1 MLKSSHLIIPALI
14 LALGCVSGTD
24 RAADEAAQAESQTD
38 TEAPMTEAGGPTPV
52 SGDTVTTE
60 SGLQYIVISSGD
72 GPAPEPGQTVYVH
85 YTGWFTDGGKFDSSL
100 DRGVPFAFPL
110 GQRRVIAG
118 WDEGVALM
126 RVGDKR
132 RFIIP
137 PDLAYGEG
145 GHPAGIPPN
154 STLIFDVELVSVE

>member
-14 LALGCVSGTD
+14 LALGCSSETD
-24 RAADEAAQAESQTD
+24 RAADDAEQTE
-38 TEAPMTEAGGPTPV
+38 TEASMTEAGGPLPV

-85 YTGWFTDGGKFDSSL
+85 YTGWLTDGGVFDSSV
-100 DRGVPFAFPL
+100 DRGEPFGFPL
-110 GQRRVIAG
+110 GQSRVIAG

-137 PDLAYGEG
+137 PDLAYGER
-145 GHPAGIPPN
+145 GHAAGIPAN
-154 STLIFDVELVSVE
+154 STLIFDVELVSIE